1 MECHCNRDSCEN
13 VTPSSGTTPLV
24 CLPPNCPLPPTL
36 NCGTSLAGVSYG
48 NPMLLAKLIKKTM
61 RYINVNVLH
70 VSFWHIIWLNSACSC
85 LTIMLSFLLA

>member
-36 NCGTSLAGVSYG
+36 NCGTSLVGVSYG
-48 NPMLLAKLIKKTM
+48 IAVLLAKLIKKTM

-70 VSFWHIIWLNSACSC
+70 VSII
-85 LTIMLSFLLA
+85 LAYYMAQFCMQLPHYYA